1 MNNKLDEKMTQYA
14 DLTKCGYFPFE
25 CEALLAVGWLSVDT
39 QYETGDSDP
48 SFFAKLLELAHSP
61 WEPGV
66 CMGVHECELC
76 QFQPA
81 VGTANIFVPYQGNIY
96 VAPELIVHYIAAH
109 RYKPPQVFVDAVM
122 ACPTMN
128 SMDYKKAVLANGGRP
143 LVSRRNA

>member
-1 MNNKLDEKMTQYA
+1 
-14 DLTKCGYFPFE
+14 
-25 CEALLAVGWLSVDT
+25 
-39 QYETGDSDP
+39 
-48 SFFAKLLELAHSP
+48 
-61 WEPGV
+61 
-66 CMGVHECELC
+66 MGVHECELC

-81 VGTANIFVPYQGNIY
+81 EGTANIFVPYQGNIY

>member
-1 MNNKLDEKMTQYA
+1 MTEYA
-14 DLTKCGYFPFE
+14 DLTKCSYFSFE
-25 CEALLAVGWLSVDT
+25 CEALLAVGWLSANS

-48 SFFAKLLELAHSP
+48 AFFARLLELARSP

-66 CMGVHECELC
+66 CMGYHECELC

-81 VGTANIFVPYQGNIY
+81 MGKSNIFVPYQGSIY

-122 ACPTMN
+122 TCPEMN
-128 SMDYKKAVLANGGRP
+128 SMDYKKALLANGGRS
-143 LVSRRNA
+143 LVSKRNA